1 MTTKANKYVEAIGK
15 AAVIEGLAEE
25 SAELAAAAL
34 KYSRKMRGNNPTAET
49 TYEAQDKMVE
59 EIADILNY
67 LDLVMALPWFSDEVR
82 TMCDRTCRKKMKRF
96 RDRLEEAG
104 KWEKQTATV

>member
-1 MTTKANKYVEAIGK
+1 MTTKANKYVEAIGE

-34 KYSRKMRGNNPTAET
+34 KYGRKLRGENPTGQTA
-49 TYEAQDKMVE
+49 YELQDVMVE
-59 EIADILNY
+59 EMADVLNY
-67 LDLVMALPWFSDEVR
+67 LELAMSLPWFTDEVR